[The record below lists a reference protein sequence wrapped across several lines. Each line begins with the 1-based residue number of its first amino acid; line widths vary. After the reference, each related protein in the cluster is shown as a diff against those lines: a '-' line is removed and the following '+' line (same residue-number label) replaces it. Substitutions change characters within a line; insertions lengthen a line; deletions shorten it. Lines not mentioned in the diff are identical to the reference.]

1 MLSVDGFA
9 RRSARL
15 DARASFFL
23 KHVVAVRGE
32 VVHLDERN
40 LDSSV
45 VSSIA
50 QCYLTLVL
58 PVKGEVLLS
67 KARKPAFSHNE
78 TKKTRPYHS
87 EGALWGRSNFG
98 LFIF

>member
-1 MLSVDGFA
+1 MICA
-9 RRSARL
+9 KAH
-15 DARASFFL
+15 SFRGTRFVFL
-23 KHVVAVRGE
+23 KHVVAARGE

-50 QCYLTLVL
+50 HCYLDVG
-58 PVKGEVLLS
+58 PAGKGAVLLPRRDES
-67 KARKPAFSHNE
+67 AFPRSE

-87 EGALWGRSNFG
+87 EGALWGRSSFG